1 MIGSE
6 KEIEQI
12 EVPKKLI
19 DTLPNVTKVPETK
32 ESMDYEIY
40 EADELGETPEM
51 TVERDD
57 VSTFITDSGYF

>member
-19 DTLPNVTKVPETK
+19 DTMPNLTEVPETR

-40 EADELGETPEM
+40 EADELDEIPEM
-51 TVERDD
+51 TVEGDD
-57 VSTFITDSGYF
+57 VSTFITDSEYL